1 MIKMLDLYK
10 NIRKFRIEQKMTQD
24 ELARRTGYTDRSSIA
39 KIERGDVD
47 LPQSKIILIANA
59 LGVSAGTLMGNSGV
73 ESTVFLRPDETNLLN
88 NYNLL
93 NDNGK
98 DKAQE
103 YVEDLSDNPKYTE
116 EVWLNAAHQRTDT
129 ELSGTSHDDDI
140 MGNPEEWE

>member
-1 MIKMLDLYK
+1 MLDLYK
-10 NIRKFRIEQKMTQD
+10 NIRKYRIEQKMTQD

-47 LPQSKIILIANA
+47 LPQSKIMLIAKA

-73 ESTVFLRPDETNLLN
+73 EPTITLRPDESNLLG

-103 YVEDLSDNPKYTE
+103 YVEDLSDNPKYTTE
-116 EVWLNAAHQRTDT
+116 DYLNAAHQRTDRP
-129 ELSGTSHDDDI
+129 LSGTSHDDDRFRA
-140 MGNPEEWE
+140 ER

>member
-1 MIKMLDLYK
+1 MLDLYK

-73 ESTVFLRPDETNLLN
+73 ESTVFLRPDESNLLS

-129 ELSGTSHDDDI
+129 EVSGTSHDDDI

>member
-1 MIKMLDLYK
+1 MLDLYK

-140 MGNPEEWE
+140 MDDDSGWN

>member
-1 MIKMLDLYK
+1 MLDLYK